1 MHGSGNFIVI
11 IITAMIIITVV
22 PAMFVHFIQISR
34 SIQLQATDL
43 LCERSQLPYAFLFP
57 CVFAMCFCLKDFIFR

>member
-1 MHGSGNFIVI
+1 MHGSGNFIII

-22 PAMFVHFIQISR
+22 PTMFVHFIQISR

-43 LCERSQLPYAFLFP
+43 LCERSQLQYAFPFPYVFLFES
-57 CVFAMCFCLKDFIFR
+57 FFFC